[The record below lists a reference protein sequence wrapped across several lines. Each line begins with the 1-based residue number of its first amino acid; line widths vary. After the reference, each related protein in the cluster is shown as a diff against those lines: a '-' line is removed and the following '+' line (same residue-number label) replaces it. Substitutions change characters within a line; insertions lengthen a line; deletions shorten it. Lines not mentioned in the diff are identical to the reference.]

1 MTDKEL
7 MEKLNKSA
15 FGYEAKTVFTHFRQ
29 AVFSLAAEED
39 AYLLVVNERGE
50 AMQSFTSNR
59 ILQVP
64 FSDILSTNLEC
75 HTKEYKIVLM
85 VKKPKPTYLDKVEE
99 NYLRNIIAPLA
110 KLGCSDFTVEKI
122 NSKDRQG
129 NGKYYIRI
137 RVENPSYCLTFP
149 RLSEF
154 INLPMYDKSLN
165 MYRGLET
172 GKKYSIDYLV
182 E

>member
-1 MTDKEL
+1 LTNFKCNL
-7 MEKLNKSA
+7 PV
-15 FGYEAKTVFTHFRQ
+15 G
-29 AVFSLAAEED
+29 AV
-39 AYLLVVNERGE
+39 
-50 AMQSFTSNR
+50 
-59 ILQVP
+59 
-64 FSDILSTNLEC
+64 
-75 HTKEYKIVLM
+75 
-85 VKKPKPTYLDKVEE
+85 VKKIIVEYNHRKIGVQNHSPSVSVDTKMNIPAPTISLVGVSGYSGKGQAPT
-99 NYLRNIIAPLA
+99 NKWKHQTKTFKTNINR
-110 KLGCSDFTVEKI
+110 EKI